1 MKHHTLRLFL
11 LLILWGAMIP
21 ARAQPEEQG
30 NEYVLFLN
38 SINFNLPESKS
49 FYWPVQKSLDE
60 KGIMTKAESLSVPTL
75 TTRQEQQ
82 ELVRKLLDKYPSP
95 QAVIFMGDPGWI
107 VCRELFD
114 GPWKDVP
121 VIVTVSQDRLPSTL
135 DLLLS
140 HAPLTDSNTVPANQW
155 YEGYNVARLQSP
167 FFVKETIG
175 LMKQLMP
182 EMNRIVFLS
191 DDRYIGAV
199 TRDRVRKTMEEWFPE
214 LPLTLLTAG
223 EVTTKDLLDS
233 LQSYDEKT
241 GLIFYSWFESANQN
255 DKQYLLDHIQ
265 EVINDYTRSPI
276 FLIAGQDLT
285 DNNFA
290 GGYYIPTNS
299 GALTLT
305 AILQRILNGE
315 RAEEIS
321 LQQSGKAGAVLNYP
335 YLQSHHIPV
344 SRFPDNAVYINKPVT
359 FFQQYRNAILMIA
372 VALILIVGAVA
383 VYIRILQRTD
393 RKIREKSRELD
404 TLNKKYRLIL
414 EGAELTPW
422 TVDVKTGLL
431 GLDTDLV
438 KIRPIIE
445 SVGGTDFRL
454 WIHPEDRE
462 ELLEDIH
469 RLIAGEMQSLQVE
482 YRMRPNAGSKEY
494 IWVRSSILSAE
505 RDNEHRALTLIGA
518 SQDITPRKKMETEL
532 RDAKEQA
539 EESNRLKSAFLAN
552 MSHEIRTPLNAI
564 VGFANVLPFVEDEEE
579 QRSYIHIIETN
590 TEQLLRLINDILDLS
605 KIEAGTITLEES
617 ETDLNQMMDEILRV
631 GALKLEGK
639 KVRINMAESIPDC
652 TVLTDRNRLIQV
664 LTNFVTNA
672 IKFTDEGEIRL
683 GFRKE
688 GGTHLRFYVS
698 DTGCGI
704 NMAGQQ
710 EIFERFVKHNP
721 FAQGMGLGLSISK
734 LIIEKME
741 GSIGVESESGEGSTF
756 WIVIPYKPV

>member
-1 MKHHTLRLFL
+1 
-11 LLILWGAMIP
+11 
-21 ARAQPEEQG
+21 
-30 NEYVLFLN
+30 
-38 SINFNLPESKS
+38 
-49 FYWPVQKSLDE
+49 
-60 KGIMTKAESLSVPTL
+60 
-75 TTRQEQQ
+75 
-82 ELVRKLLDKYPSP
+82 
-95 QAVIFMGDPGWI
+95 
-107 VCRELFD
+107 
-114 GPWKDVP
+114 
-121 VIVTVSQDRLPSTL
+121 
-135 DLLLS
+135 
-140 HAPLTDSNTVPANQW
+140 
-155 YEGYNVARLQSP
+155 
-167 FFVKETIG
+167 
-175 LMKQLMP
+175 
-182 EMNRIVFLS
+182 
-191 DDRYIGAV
+191 
-199 TRDRVRKTMEEWFPE
+199 
-214 LPLTLLTAG
+214 
-223 EVTTKDLLDS
+223 
-233 LQSYDEKT
+233 
-241 GLIFYSWFESANQN
+241 
-255 DKQYLLDHIQ
+255 
-265 EVINDYTRSPI
+265 
-276 FLIAGQDLT
+276 
-285 DNNFA
+285 
-290 GGYYIPTNS
+290 
-299 GALTLT
+299 
-305 AILQRILNGE
+305 
-315 RAEEIS
+315 
-321 LQQSGKAGAVLNYP
+321 
-335 YLQSHHIPV
+335 
-344 SRFPDNAVYINKPVT
+344 
-359 FFQQYRNAILMIA
+359 MIA
-372 VALILIVGAVA
+372 VALILIVGSVA

-422 TVDVKTGLL
+422 TVDTQTGQFEIDTELVNEIKPVIAPETGMDLL
-431 GLDTDLV
+431 
-438 KIRPIIE
+438 
-445 SVGGTDFRL
+445 S
-454 WIHPEDRE
+454 WIHQEDQE
-462 ELLEDIH
+462 KLLQNIND
-469 RLIAGEMQSLQVE
+469 LIVGKVQSMQAE

-494 IWVRSSILSAE
+494 IWVRSSILAAR
-505 RDNEHRALTLIGA
+505 RDSEDKALTLIGA

-617 ETDLNQMMDEILRV
+617 ETDINQMMDEILRV

-688 GGTHLRFYVS
+688 DDTHLRFYVS

-710 EIFERFVKHNP
+710 EIFERFVKLNP
-721 FAQGMGLGLSISK
+721 FAQGTGLGLSISK